1 MAHVYPLFQPYDWA
15 HRADAPH
22 LRPGGDA
29 RNAPII
35 AFAIDIPDSPEPEIV
50 RHGTPE
56 AADLWQLWAE
66 AKANLS
72 ALDYEW
78 DVTIDG
84 GLAVASCAG
93 HDYSAEKVLDTAALD
108 EARRLLGVR
117 RMLVAV
123 PRRTCL
129 YAVREDLTR
138 PQRAAFEQVVKR
150 VYHHDPAANMRIAPG
165 AFIVDGDQITGY
177 TAVG

>member
-1 MAHVYPLFQPYDWA
+1 
-15 HRADAPH
+15 

-29 RNAPII
+29 RGAPIVV
-35 AFAIDIPDSPEPEIV
+35 FTIDTPDGPEIV

-56 AADLWQLWAE
+56 AADIGQLWTQ
-66 AKANLS
+66 AKANLT
-72 ALDYEW
+72 ALAYEW
-78 DVTIDG
+78 DFTLDG
-84 GLAVASCAG
+84 GLAIASCAG
-93 HDYSAEKVLDTAALD
+93 HDYSAEKVLDPAALK
-108 EARRLLGVR
+108 EAHRLLGVR

-138 PQRAAFEQVVKR
+138 AQRAAFEQVVKR
-150 VYHHDPAANMRIAPG
+150 VYQHDPAAGLRIAPG

-177 TAVG
+177 TVVG